1 MWGNHAPPGPSP
13 MPPPSTG
20 SGLRIAAVVLL
31 VLAAALTLGG
41 SFGTITVYTS
51 DYVVAGS
58 RPSPTAYART
68 AWTAALTPPA
78 DSHVTAP
85 LDGYVLAIGVLLV
98 LAAVV
103 VLLTSGRAP
112 GGRARGRS
120 AGVGAAA
127 LLVGAIGHLWLG
139 VLESLVSTAQGAAE
153 RRPDSGFTAS
163 ITIGIGGWL
172 LLVALVLAGAA
183 AVLLL
188 ASARSDAPRPASYAV
203 RP

>member
-1 MWGNHAPPGPSP
+1 MWGNNAPPP
-13 MPPPSTG
+13 PPPSG
-20 SGLRIAAVVLL
+20 SGLRIAAVLLL

-51 DYVVAGS
+51 DYVSAGS
-58 RPSPTAYART
+58 KPSPTSYTRT
-68 AWTAALTPPA
+68 AWTAAVTPPS
-78 DSHVTAP
+78 DTHVTAP
-85 LDGYVLAIGVLLV
+85 LDGYVLATGVLLA

-103 VLLTSGRAP
+103 VLLTSGRRP

-139 VLESLVSTAQGAAE
+139 VIESLVSAAQDAAE
-153 RRPDSGFTAS
+153 RDKTSGFTS
-163 ITIGIGGWL
+163 SIGIGIGAWL
-172 LLVALVLAGAA
+172 LLVALVLAIAA

-188 ASARSDAPRPASYAV
+188 VSARSDAPHPAGYAV